1 MKPEEVEPRAQPIET
16 DTPQVK
22 HSPVGEEQVDPAL
35 PPTSKSDALGAHET
49 VVGAQE
55 PIAVAIAADLV
66 ADDEEVDNG
75 VQPSSELAVTSE
87 SKASPVDV
95 TDGSAEGAPAATS
108 PRKRIQRMKRDW
120 VAEDPSQL
128 SADDGNFVSVWVE
141 TGTDHGWIHAERLT
155 GLTDGVSQVGWLPL
169 CVLHEL
175 PNNQR
180 WMRTKQAWQAMGE
193 SQSNVEA
200 DKLVVVWVDS
210 RTSQG
215 WTYVEASE
223 DVNSQPGW
231 LPDFCLEWTE
241 D

>member
-1 MKPEEVEPRAQPIET
+1 MGE
-16 DTPQVK
+16 DYLD
-22 HSPVGEEQVDPAL
+22 PVL
-35 PPTSKSDALGAHET
+35 PLTSKSVVLGAHET
-49 VVGAQE
+49 VMGSQE
-55 PIAVAIAADLV
+55 PIAVAIAASLV
-66 ADDEEVDNG
+66 ADDEEELDNRAE
-75 VQPSSELAVTSE
+75 PSPEQVITSE
-87 SKASPVDV
+87 SKAGSLDV
-95 TDGSAEGAPAATS
+95 ADGSVEGAPVAPP

-128 SADDGNFVSVWVE
+128 GADDGNFVSVWVE

-155 GLTDGVSQVGWLPL
+155 GLTDGVAQVGWLPL

-200 DKLVVVWVDS
+200 DKLVIVWVDS
-210 RTSQG
+210 RTAQG

-231 LPDFCLEWTE
+231 LPDFCLEWIE